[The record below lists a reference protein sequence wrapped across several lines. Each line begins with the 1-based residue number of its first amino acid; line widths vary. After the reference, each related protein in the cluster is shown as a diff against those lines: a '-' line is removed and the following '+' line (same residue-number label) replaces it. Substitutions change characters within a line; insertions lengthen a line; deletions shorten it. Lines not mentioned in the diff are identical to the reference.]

1 MTEGGMTIE
10 AFIAWSLALPDPRRW
25 ELHDGHPVQRPG
37 SWGADGLIKTEV
49 LAQLMGALEHGASH
63 EVLGFGP
70 LVIVDEHT
78 AVEPHFVIT
87 PRAGV
92 DPDDVVLGEPLGI
105 VEVIRADG
113 RAEHWGPRL
122 LAYVQLPSVRH
133 VVGVHA
139 AARTALHLRRTGP
152 GAVTAHILR
161 GGVVALDPPGVALDL
176 DRVWGRLDRRRGG
189 GGSR

>member
-1 MTEGGMTIE
+1 MTERMSVE
-10 AFIAWSLALPDPRRW
+10 AFVRWSLALPDPRRW
-25 ELHDGHPVQRPG
+25 ELHDGRPGRRPG
-37 SWGADGLIKTEV
+37 SWGADGLVKTEV
-49 LAQLMGALEHGASH
+49 LVQLMGALEDDERH
-63 EVLGFGP
+63 EILGFGP
-70 LVIVDEHT
+70 LVVVDEHT

-87 PRAGV
+87 PHAGV
-92 DPDDVVLGEPLGI
+92 DPDDVVLRDPLGI

-113 RAEHWGPRL
+113 RAEHWVPRL

-176 DRVWGRLDRRRGG
+176 DQAWARLDRRGG
-189 GGSR
+189 GGDRA

>member
-1 MTEGGMTIE
+1 MTERMSVE
-10 AFIAWSLALPDPRRW
+10 AFVAWSLALEDPRRW
-25 ELHDGHPVQRPG
+25 ELHDGQPAQRPG
-37 SWGADGLIKTEV
+37 SWFADGLAKTEV
-49 LAQLMGALEHGASH
+49 LVQLMEALEDDERR

-70 LVIVDEHT
+70 LVIVGKHT

-92 DPDDVVLGEPLGI
+92 DPDDVVLRDPLGI

-113 RAEHWGPRL
+113 RAEHWVPRL
-122 LAYVQLPSVRH
+122 LAYIQLPSVRH

-139 AARTALHLRRTGP
+139 AARMALHLRRTDP

-161 GGVVALDPPGVALDL
+161 GGVIALDPPGVALDL
-176 DRVWGRLDRRRGG
+176 DRVWRRLDRRGG
-189 GGSR
+189 GGGPR